1 MLNLKDRVKEAI
13 YSRRNKNKDSKIGK
27 KEKMKDPLKMLNYLG
42 QLVSDMYKYN
52 SDMYRKSEDAAE
64 AREAHDDFSRYAL
77 ELENFKR
84 MAI

>member
-27 KEKMKDPLKMLNYLG
+27 KEKMKDPLKMLIFIG

-52 SDMYRKSEDAAE
+52 NDMYRKSEED
-64 AREAHDDFSRYAL
+64 
-77 ELENFKR
+77 
-84 MAI
+84 